1 VLDIEN
7 VSCLSLRNVSFSVG
21 SRECV
26 AVTGKSGAGKSLL
39 LRSLA
44 DLDPNDGDV
53 KLDGQS
59 RNAMAAPDWRSQVVY
74 VPAESG
80 WWADDVGGHFDDRE
94 AATGLLH
101 RMQLPADCLDWPVSR
116 LSTGERQRLALVR
129 AMVLAPKVM
138 LLDEPTSG
146 LDPDTALRAEAVLHE
161 RLADGGAI
169 ILVSHDPAQAERL
182 ASRRLHIE
190 GGDVI
195 EMPTSRDEG
204 GGG

>member
-1 VLDIEN
+1 MLDIDN
-7 VSCLSLRNVSFSVG
+7 ISCLSLTNVSFSVG
-21 SRECV
+21 AGECV

-53 KLDGQS
+53 KLDGRS
-59 RNAMAAPDWRSQVVY
+59 RNAMAAPDWRRQVVY

-80 WWADDVGGHFDDRE
+80 WWADDVGSHFEDRE

-101 RMQLPADCLDWPVSR
+101 RMQLPPDCLDWPVSR

-161 RLADGGAI
+161 RLSGGGAI
-169 ILVSHDPAQAERL
+169 ILVSHDPAQAKRL
-182 ASRRLHIE
+182 ASRRFHIE
-190 GGDVI
+190 DGDVV
-195 EMPTSRDEG
+195 EMSADG
-204 GGG
+204 GGGG